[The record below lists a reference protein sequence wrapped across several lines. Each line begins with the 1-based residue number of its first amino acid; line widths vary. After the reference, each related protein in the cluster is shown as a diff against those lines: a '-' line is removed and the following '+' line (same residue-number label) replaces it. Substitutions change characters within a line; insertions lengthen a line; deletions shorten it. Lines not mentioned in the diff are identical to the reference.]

1 MNTPV
6 KLLIVE
12 DNPSDLD
19 LLLRQLKR
27 SGLDFAPAFAD
38 DIRKIR
44 QLVTE
49 QVFDAILTDHQLS
62 DFTASEVLTEVTSR
76 RLDIPV
82 LVVSGAVG
90 EDRAAALMRQG
101 AVDFVRKDNLS
112 RLVPALQREVR
123 EAEGR
128 RHLREATERR
138 TRSEA
143 LLRFVVELSGD
154 SFWEW
159 DLATGDLVWSET
171 FLAYCGDGGSPS
183 STIHTWR
190 DRLHP
195 EDRDEVVGGIEEAVK
210 SSAGHW
216 SGTFRFLRGDGSW
229 ALLMTRCFIV
239 REEGRSVR
247 VIGAMSDITERQSM
261 IERQRLFTALVD
273 QSAESIGVI
282 DPDGGRFLE
291 FNTTAHRS
299 LGYSQEEFASKTFFD
314 IDCLQ
319 SREEIA
325 KQLQELRQTEKR
337 DLVTRHRAKDGSVRQ
352 VRLHSRPIRVQ
363 GRTYLA
369 VVWQDVTERMAIEAE
384 LRQAQKMDIMGQI
397 AGGVAHD
404 FNNILAVMRLHL
416 DLARMKPPSPEEST
430 ELVGSLSGMVNR
442 ATSLT
447 QRLLHISRKESSK
460 MEEFL
465 LDEALED
472 LIKISQRILGD
483 RIEIRRIRS
492 ASRLLVNADRSIMDQ
507 VFMNLFVNARD
518 AMPDGGILTVETRIA
533 DPSTQA
539 PGAGPQPGCRYIQV
553 RISDT
558 GVGMSKETLAR
569 IQEPFFTTKAPGK
582 GTGLGL
588 TAARRQLNEHGG
600 WLSVESEP
608 GRGTTFTPHLPLS
621 PSAAVV
627 LNPAE

>member
-1 MNTPV
+1 MNKPV
-6 KLLIVE
+6 KLLVIE

-19 LLLRQLKR
+19 LLLRQLGR
-27 SGLDFAPAFAD
+27 SGFDFVPIVSD
-38 DIRKIR
+38 DIQEIS
-44 QLVTE
+44 QLVSE
-49 QVFDAILTDHQLS
+49 GMFEAILTDHQLAG
-62 DFTASEVLTEVTSR
+62 FTASEVLAEVTSR

-101 AVDFVRKDNLS
+101 AVDFVRKDNLA
-112 RLVPALQREVR
+112 RLVPALQRELR
-123 EAEGR
+123 EAAGR

-171 FLAYCGDGGSPS
+171 FLALCGDGISPS
-183 STIHTWR
+183 STINTWR
-190 DRLHP
+190 ERLHP
-195 EDRDEVVGGIEEAVK
+195 EDREDVVTGIELAIA
-210 SSAGHW
+210 SSGGHW
-216 SGTFRFLRGDGSW
+216 SGTFRFLRGDGTW

-239 REEGRSVR
+239 REEGRAVR
-247 VIGAMSDITERQSM
+247 VIGSMSDVTERQSM

-291 FNTTAHRS
+291 FNSTAHQS
-299 LGYSQEEFASKTFFD
+299 LGYSQEEFSTKTFFD
-314 IDCLQ
+314 IDCQQ

-325 KQLQELRQTEKR
+325 TQLQDLQQVEKR
-337 DLVTRHRAKDGSVRQ
+337 DLVTRHRAKDGSVRE

-369 VVWQDVTERMAIEAE
+369 AVWQDVTERMAIEAE
-384 LRQAQKMDIMGQI
+384 LRQAQKMDLMGQV

-416 DLARMKPPSPEEST
+416 DLAKMKPPAPEELK
-430 ELVGSLSGMVNR
+430 ELVASLSGMVDR
-442 ATSLT
+442 GTSLT
-447 QRLLHISRKESSK
+447 QRLLHISRKERSK
-460 MEEFL
+460 VEEFL
-465 LDEALED
+465 LDEALDD

-492 ASRLLVNADRSIMDQ
+492 ASKLLVNADRSIMDQ

-533 DPSTQA
+533 ESATQA
-539 PGAGPQPGCRYIQV
+539 LGDGSRPGRRFIQI

-588 TAARRQLNEHGG
+588 STARRQLNEHGG
-600 WLSVESEP
+600 WMSVESEP

-621 PSAAVV
+621 PSAVVV
-627 LNPAE
+627 LNPAQ